1 MRIRIRCRDNDHKHC
16 NWLKW
21 QSVSRMFQENRWR
34 AIPTVIVRSGSYAD
48 PPNHCYA
55 TDLQG
60 PLNMAVK
67 RKPQTSPGPAVTQSL
82 PSDDF
87 TLPAALYYD
96 AIHHYEAAESSKM
109 RADTCAC
116 DRFMRSSL
124 LAAFSFFEAQLNQV
138 AFAYAHTHR
147 RALGQIELD
156 VLEEME
162 TSMDE
167 RGNIVRKT
175 KFYKTEVRFLFLV
188 YFLSGKEFECNGS
201 LWQQFQAARKLRD
214 HWTHPKPPFDTWA
227 LTLPDVRAA
236 IRAVHDLFV
245 KLAEMMN
252 SNHPLWMKPIDDVL
266 EAMRGETK

>member
-1 MRIRIRCRDNDHKHC
+1 MQ
-16 NWLKW
+16 LL
-21 QSVSRMFQENRWR
+21 
-34 AIPTVIVRSGSYAD
+34 
-48 PPNHCYA
+48 PN
-55 TDLQG
+55 
-60 PLNMAVK
+60 
-67 RKPQTSPGPAVTQSL
+67 
-82 PSDDF
+82 DDF

-96 AIHHYEAAESSKM
+96 AIHHYEAAECANM

-116 DRFMRSSL
+116 DRFLRSSL

-138 AFAYAHTHR
+138 AFAHAHTHR
-147 RALGQIELD
+147 SALGKIELD

-167 RGNIVRKT
+167 RGNIIRKI

-188 YFLSGKEFECNGS
+188 YFLSGQAFDLSGS
-201 LWQQFQAARKLRD
+201 LWQQFQTARELRD
-214 HWTHPKPPFDTWA
+214 RWTHPKPPFDTGA

-266 EAMRGETK
+266 EAMRRETK